1 LFVRQSR
8 NGVKR
13 AMAKS
18 GTGTRV
24 WGRGTRGR
32 EIGTRRH
39 VNSGTR
45 GQELGDAEFLRDV
58 RKFIKSKL
66 ARPAKLYLAREG
78 KAIALIA
85 KVSSRC
91 FR

>member
-1 LFVRQSR
+1 MGRGPGDGNS
-8 NGVKR
+8 
-13 AMAKS
+13 
-18 GTGTRV
+18 GTRV

-39 VNSGTR
+39 VKSGTR

-66 ARPAKLYLAREG
+66 ARPAKLY
-78 KAIALIA
+78 
-85 KVSSRC
+85 
-91 FR
+91 